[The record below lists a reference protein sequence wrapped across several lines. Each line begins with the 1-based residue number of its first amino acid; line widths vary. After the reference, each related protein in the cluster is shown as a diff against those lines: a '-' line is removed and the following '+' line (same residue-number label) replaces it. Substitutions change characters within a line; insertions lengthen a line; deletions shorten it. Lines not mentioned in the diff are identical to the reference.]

1 MRPQLDQ
8 TKFHPIRHDRLVQE
22 QVHDTYKSKHKPVEP
37 MRCPQC
43 GAVFDAGRWH
53 WGTAPAGAHEAL
65 CPACHRSNDDY
76 PAGYMELSGAFFIAH
91 RDEILGLVRNHEERA
106 KLEHPLQRILK
117 IEDQADGVLVTTTD
131 IHLARK
137 IAEAL
142 HDAFKGE
149 LEFHYNEE
157 ESLLQVKW
165 SR

>member
-65 CPACHRSNDDY
+65 CPGCHRSNDDY
-76 PAGYMELSGAFFIAH
+76 PAGYMKLSGAFFTAH
-91 RDEILGLVRNHEERA
+91 RDEILCLVRNHEERA
-106 KLEHPLQRILK
+106 QLEHPLQRVLK
-117 IEDQADGVLVTTTD
+117 IEDQAGGVLVTTTD

-137 IAEAL
+137 ITEVL